1 MQSKAKTEERI
12 LTVLQSLI
20 IKAINSKKSN

>member
-12 LTVLQSLI
+12 LAALQSLI
-20 IKAINSKKSN
+20 IKAINKKKSN